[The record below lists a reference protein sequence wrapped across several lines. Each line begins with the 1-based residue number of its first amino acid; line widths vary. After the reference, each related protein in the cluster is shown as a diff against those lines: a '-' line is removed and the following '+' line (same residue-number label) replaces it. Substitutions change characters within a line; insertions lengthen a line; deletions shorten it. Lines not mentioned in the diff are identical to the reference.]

1 MATHNEA
8 VEKKWQDDYVASLDH
23 ATEKEVT
30 DQPTVVVVR
39 QGIAWGYWVLLF
51 TILAIMTT
59 LAITTQQRVASNT
72 RVLGEMEQKVTEL
85 KTTQSDLKQQ
95 RDELS
100 QYDRNYKIAT
110 EYGLKINEDQVR
122 TIKND

>member
-23 ATEKEVT
+23 PTEKEVT

-85 KTTQSDLKQQ
+85 KTTQSVLKQQ

-100 QYDRNYKIAT
+100 QYDRIYKIAT